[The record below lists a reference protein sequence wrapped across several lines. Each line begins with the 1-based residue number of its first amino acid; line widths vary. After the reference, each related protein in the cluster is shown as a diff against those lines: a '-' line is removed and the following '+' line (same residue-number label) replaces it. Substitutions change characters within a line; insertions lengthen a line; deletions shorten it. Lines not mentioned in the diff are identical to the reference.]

1 MLCFPNLHLRFV
13 PYISNTQYMLEI
25 FETILVGLF
34 TFNIS
39 FVDVPSL
46 HKIWAN
52 SAMLVVYVLQLFIKS
67 KIGNIFDGN
76 RKIPFF
82 PFV

>member
-1 MLCFPNLHLRFV
+1 
-13 PYISNTQYMLEI
+13 MLEI
-25 FETILVGLF
+25 FENILVGLF

-46 HKIWAN
+46 QKIWAN